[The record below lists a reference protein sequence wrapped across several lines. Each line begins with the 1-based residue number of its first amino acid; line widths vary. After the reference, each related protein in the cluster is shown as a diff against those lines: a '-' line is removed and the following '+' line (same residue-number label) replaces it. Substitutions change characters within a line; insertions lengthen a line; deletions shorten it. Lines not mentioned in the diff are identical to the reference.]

1 MERVE
6 LDAFL
11 AAPIGR
17 FHASG
22 PLLLWAWS
30 PELVGLSHFGRV
42 TTADLPLLRAGAEMP
57 FHASLARPYTAIV
70 DSSRLVHLDPDVFA
84 YLTEHLLAVRT
95 AGAALIKRL
104 RIVRPPGL
112 AGAAAIGLAHEYMN
126 QVIETRFV
134 GSLDEALGDIAAPA
148 ALVEELHQLHE
159 APSFVE
165 RVRSELDA
173 EPNAPIATV
182 AERVGASVRTLQ
194 RALAI
199 AGTTYRLEG
208 ARARLEHAR
217 RLLETSTDSIDDIAR
232 AAGYS
237 SAISLSRRIREVYG
251 TVPSALRGVK

>member
-1 MERVE
+1 VERVD
-6 LDAFL
+6 LDNFV
-11 AAPIGR
+11 AAPVGH

-42 TTADLPLLRAGAEMP
+42 TTADLPLLRAGAALP
-57 FHASLARPYTAIV
+57 FHDSLARPYTAIV
-70 DSSRLVHLDPDVFA
+70 DSSRLLHIDPDVFS
-84 YLTEHLLAVRT
+84 YLTEHLLAVRA
-95 AGAALIKRL
+95 AGSTLVKRL
-104 RIVRPPGL
+104 RVVRPPGL
-112 AGAAAIGLAHEYMN
+112 TGAAAIGLAHEYMN

-134 GSLDEALGDIAAPA
+134 ASMDEALADIDAPPE
-148 ALVEELHQLHE
+148 LRDELHQLHE

-165 RVRSELDA
+165 RVRTELDA
-173 EPNAPIATV
+173 EPNAPIASV

-199 AGTTYRLEG
+199 AGTTYRLEA